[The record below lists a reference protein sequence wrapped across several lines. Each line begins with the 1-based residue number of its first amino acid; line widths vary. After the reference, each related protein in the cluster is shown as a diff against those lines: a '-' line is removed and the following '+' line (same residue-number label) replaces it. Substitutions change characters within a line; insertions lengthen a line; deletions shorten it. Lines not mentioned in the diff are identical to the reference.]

1 MAMRNFVAVKPDVS
15 VEQAVKTLYKRHVGS
30 VVVTDSDRKCVGIFT
45 ERDAIRVVAQR
56 IPLRTPLRN
65 VMTRKVVTIP
75 ESASFAEA
83 RRKMISR
90 GIRHLPVVN
99 DEGKLVGLLA
109 FRRLLDEFFGTE
121 AKDA

>member
-1 MAMRNFVAVKPDVS
+1 
-15 VEQAVKTLYKRHVGS
+15 
-30 VVVTDSDRKCVGIFT
+30 
-45 ERDAIRVVAQR
+45 
-56 IPLRTPLRN
+56 
-65 VMTRKVVTIP
+65 MTRKVVTIP